1 MNPRI
6 AIKHPCHWPQS
17 PCRDRDNPLPILR
30 ITELQRLTPVQQ
42 NLGPSLVFRRSDT
55 RHATPM
61 IAKPRLPESNRCL
74 LLDWLSLDS
83 T

>member
-17 PCRDRDNPLPILR
+17 PCRDRDNPLLILR

-42 NLGPSLVFRRSDT
+42 NSGLTLVFRRSDM
-55 RHATPM
+55 RRVTPM
-61 IAKPRLPESNRCL
+61 IAKQRLPESSRCL